1 MKKVTLH
8 IEGMHCAG
16 CANAVDKQLLSIEG
30 VQTTNVNFATDSALV
45 EFEGNLSVQDFE
57 SAVTKAGYQ
66 LIQEEP
72 GNGKSK
78 AELAEERESEKLEKA
93 RKNMVW
99 SWAVVVPMLLWML
112 PMWIFGVMFLGR
124 IGMELG
130 MILLSSYIIFIPGSE
145 TIRSAFQSAKNLSP
159 NMDVLIALGSLAAL
173 STGFVTLANA
183 LGYASEFHS
192 FAMIGGMIMAF
203 HLTGRYIETKAKGSA
218 SQAIRKLL
226 TLEAKEASVL
236 RDGVEVKIPIQELK
250 AGDVMLVRPG
260 EKIPTDGEVIEG
272 ESSVDESIATGESMP
287 VDKHVND
294 LVIGATINSTG
305 VLKVKAS
312 KVGNDTFLSQI
323 IRMVEEAQGTKVPIQ
338 EFADRV
344 TAIFVPIVLLLALL
358 TLAGWLVFPEFFK
371 GIVFWASDF
380 IPWIDTGWS
389 NISLAFYATI
399 AVLVIACP
407 CALGLATPTA
417 LMVGS
422 GLGATN
428 GILIRKGEAIQL
440 MKDVDTIVLDKTGTI
455 TKGKPEV
462 TDVFVSGDGS
472 HDEILRYAAS
482 VEANSEHPLA
492 RAIVEAAT
500 TKGLKLMKT
509 SGFASKT
516 GKGVV
521 ANAEGKEVL
530 IGTTAFHH
538 DKEINIPQNII
549 SRKEELEGQAKTVV
563 LVSVNHQ
570 LMGLIAIADEV
581 KGDSQEAIYRLK
593 KQGLEVIMLTGDNSN
608 TSEAIAKKVGVDKV
622 ITEVLPDQKSEVV
635 QELQNLGK
643 IVAMVGDGINDAPA
657 LAQANIGIAMGTGTD
672 VAIESG
678 DIVLAKGSLSGLL
691 RAINLSKETFKKIK
705 QNLFWAFFY
714 NLIMIPLAVLGFLH
728 PLLAEMAMAFSSI
741 NVVLNSKSL
750 QNKKL
755 Q

>member
-16 CANAVDKQLLSIEG
+16 CANAVDKQLASIEG
-30 VQTTNVNFATDSALV
+30 VRSANVNFATGSALV
-45 EFEGNLSVQDFE
+45 EYEGKLLIQDFE
-57 SAVTKAGYQ
+57 EAVTKAGYK
-66 LIQEEP
+66 LVKDREDD
-72 GNGKSK
+72 KTK
-78 AELAEERESEKLEKA
+78 AELAEEREADKLEKA
-93 RKNMVW
+93 RKNMIW
-99 SWAVVVPMLLWML
+99 SWAAVVPMLVWMI
-112 PMWIFGVMFLGR
+112 PMWIFGIMFLGK

-130 MILLSSYIIFIPGSE
+130 MILLSSFVIFVPGFE
-145 TIRSAFQSAKNLSP
+145 TIRSAFQSTKNLSP

-173 STGFVTLANA
+173 STGVVTLSNA
-183 LGYASEFHS
+183 LGYGPEFHS

-218 SQAIRKLL
+218 SQAIRRLL

-236 RDGVEVKIPIQELK
+236 RNGTEVKIPVQELK
-250 AGDVMLVRPG
+250 IGDIMLVRPG

-287 VDKHVND
+287 VDKQTGD
-294 LVIGATINSTG
+294 MVIGATINSTG
-305 VLKVKAS
+305 VLKIKAN
-312 KVGNDTFLSQI
+312 KVGSDTFLNQI

-344 TAIFVPIVLLLALL
+344 TAVFVPIVLLLAAL
-358 TLAGWLVFPEFFK
+358 TLSAWLIFPEFFK
-371 GIVFWASDF
+371 GIVFWAADF
-380 IPWIDTGWS
+380 IPWIDTSWG
-389 NISLAFYATI
+389 NTSLAFYATI

-462 TDVFVSGDGS
+462 TDMLVLGEGS
-472 HDEILRYAAS
+472 PDEVLRYAAS
-482 VEANSEHPLA
+482 VEDNSEHPLA
-492 RAIVEAAT
+492 RAIVDAAFE
-500 TKGLKLMKT
+500 KGLKLIET
-509 SGFASKT
+509 SGFTSTT
-516 GKGVV
+516 GKGVS
-521 ANAEGKEVL
+521 AKAEGVVVL
-530 IGTTAFHH
+530 IGTIALHTE
-538 DKEINIPQNII
+538 KGIEIPESVIT
-549 SRKEELEGQAKTVV
+549 RKDELESQAKTVV
-563 LVSVNHQ
+563 IVSIDQ
-570 LMGLIAIADEV
+570 KAAGLIAIADEV
-581 KGDSQEAIYRLK
+581 KEDSEEAISRLK
-593 KQGLEVIMLTGDNSN
+593 DQGLRVVMLTGDNS
-608 TSEAIAKKVGVDKV
+608 TTGQAIGKKVGVDEV
-622 ITEVLPDQKSEVV
+622 IAEVLPDQKSEVV
-635 QELQNLGK
+635 RGLQNEGRV
-643 IVAMVGDGINDAPA
+643 VAMVGDGINDAPA
-657 LAQANIGIAMGTGTD
+657 LTLADIGIAMGTGTD

-678 DIVLAKGSLSGLL
+678 DIVLAKGSLTGLL
-691 RAINLSKETFKKIK
+691 RAISLSKETFKKIR

-755 Q
+755 

>member
-1 MKKVTLH
+1 MEKVTLH

-30 VQTTNVNFATDSALV
+30 VQTTNVNFATDSASV

-57 SAVTKAGYQ
+57 DAITKAGYR
-66 LIQEEP
+66 LIQDET

-78 AELAEERESEKLEKA
+78 AELAEERELEKLEKA
-93 RKNMVW
+93 RKNMIW

-112 PMWIFGVMFLGR
+112 PMWVFGTMFLGR

-130 MILLSSYIIFIPGSE
+130 MILLSSYVIFIPGFE

-250 AGDVMLVRPG
+250 AGDVMLIRPG

-287 VDKHVND
+287 VDKHIGD

-312 KVGNDTFLSQI
+312 KVGSDTFLSQI

-358 TLAGWLVFPEFFK
+358 TLTGWLAFPEFFK
-371 GIVFWASDF
+371 GIVFWGSDF

-462 TDVFVSGDGS
+462 TDIFVSGDGS
-472 HDEILRYAAS
+472 HDEVLRYAAS

-492 RAIVEAAT
+492 RAIVEAAS
-500 TKGLKLMKT
+500 TKRLKLMKT

-521 ANAEGKEVL
+521 ASAEGKEVL
-530 IGTTAFHH
+530 IGTRTFLHE
-538 DKEINIPQNII
+538 KEINISQNII

-581 KGDSQEAIYRLK
+581 KKDSQEAIYRLK
-593 KQGLEVIMLTGDNSN
+593 KLELEVIMLTGDNSN
-608 TSEAIAKKVGVDKV
+608 TGEAIGKKVGVDKV
-622 ITEVLPDQKSEVV
+622 LAEVLPDQKSEVV